1 MAQNTFCRREK
12 KLLIDQELMPVLQHE
27 LGPYMDA
34 DKYNV
39 DGQPYP
45 ICNLYF
51 DDDADSIIRHSVSKP
66 TFKEKMRLR
75 SYGTPD
81 MDSTVFLEIKRKC
94 RRIGTKRRI
103 TMKLH
108 EAYDYIN
115 HGTPPPNMSPLDA
128 QILREFD
135 HYRAVNPVYP
145 KVYISYMRNAYFGK
159 DDRSFRV
166 TFDREILTRR
176 EDIALESGRY
186 GTPLLP
192 EGKIL
197 LEIKF
202 TGAVPLWF
210 ARLMSRHGLSFGSFS
225 KYGNEY
231 RSTHPRPDNTEHTKG
246 SLLQSEQPL

>member
-1 MAQNTFCRREK
+1 MAQSTFCRREK
-12 KLLIDQELMPVLQHE
+12 KLLIDQELMPVLQRE
-27 LGPYMDA
+27 LEAYMTP

-39 DGQPYP
+39 DGQPYA

-81 MDSTVFLEIKRKC
+81 MDTTVFLEIKRKSC
-94 RRIGTKRRI
+94 RVGTKRRI
-103 TMKLH
+103 KMKLRD
-108 EAYDYIN
+108 AYRYLES
-115 HGTPPPNMSPLDA
+115 GTLPCDLSPLDA
-128 QILREFD
+128 QILREID
-135 HYRAVNPVYP
+135 HYRAMHAVYP

-159 DDRSFRV
+159 DDPSFRI
-166 TFDREILTRR
+166 TFDRDILTRR
-176 EDIALESGRY
+176 EDVALEMGRY

-192 EGKIL
+192 EGKVL

-202 TGAVPLWF
+202 AGAVPLWF
-210 ARLMSRHGLSFGSFS
+210 ARLMSRYGLSFGSYS

-231 RSTHPRPDNTEHTKG
+231 KQSHPRPIPHLHDNT
-246 SLLQSEQPL
+246 

>member
-12 KLLIDQELMPVLQHE
+12 KLLIDQALMPVLQRE
-27 LGPYMDA
+27 LEPYMDA

-51 DDDADSIIRHSVSKP
+51 DDDADSIIRHSISKP

-81 MDSTVFLEIKRKC
+81 MDTKVFLEIKRKSC
-94 RRIGTKRRI
+94 RIGTKRRI
-103 TMKLH
+103 KMKLS
-108 EAYDYIN
+108 EAYAYLN
-115 HGTPPPNMSPLDA
+115 HGTPPSDMSPLDT

-135 HYRAVNPVYP
+135 YYRAINPVYP

-159 DDRSFRV
+159 DDPSFRV

-176 EDIALESGRY
+176 EDVALESGRY

-192 EGKIL
+192 EGKVL

-210 ARLMSRHGLSFGSFS
+210 ARLMSSHGLSFGSFS

-231 RSTHPRPDNTEHTKG
+231 KSSHSRSDKTEHMKG
-246 SLLQSEQPL
+246 SLSQSDQPL